1 MTILLSMAVGDAYG
15 AGFEYVPAPIVEAE
29 NDLCGYRQHQKHL
42 NLKPGCYTDDTQ
54 MTLALAEF
62 ILSGKGWTHLN
73 LADAFVSTFKRDPRP
88 GYAGGF
94 YKLLLAVQDGT
105 ELLRRIVP
113 FSHKNG
119 AAMRAPILGLFK
131 DIPQIFNAALLQ
143 ATITHATYTGIES
156 STAAAL
162 MLHYFYYD
170 LGDKD
175 SVGEFLQ
182 DQGMGEDWDRW
193 SGGFVGG
200 DGYETVTA
208 AIDAIRHNDTM
219 ADILKDCV
227 SFTGDVD
234 TVAAIAMA
242 CASVSREVEQNLPKV
257 LVDYLENSTYGR
269 DYLIELDAKLMARF
283 PRKTRK
289 PASVPEPEDPG
300 DDLVSILGG

>member
-1 MTILLSMAVGDAYG
+1 MTILLSMAIGDAYG
-15 AGFEYVPAPIVEAE
+15 AGFEYVPAPIVIVE
-29 NDLCGYRQHQKHL
+29 NDLNGYRQHQKHL
-42 NLKPGCYTDDTQ
+42 TLKPGCYTDDTQ

-62 ILSGKGWTHLN
+62 LLSGQSWTPLN

-94 YKLLLAVQDGT
+94 YKLLCEIQDGT

-131 DIPQIFNAALLQ
+131 DIPQIFNAASLQ
-143 ATITHATYTGIES
+143 AVITHATYTGIES

-175 SVGEFLQ
+175 LVGEFLM
-182 DQGMGEDWDRW
+182 DQGMGEDWDNFK
-193 SGGFVGG
+193 GGFVDG
-200 DGYETVTA
+200 DGYVTVSA

-242 CASVSREVEQNLPKV
+242 CASVSREVDQNLPRV
-257 LVDYLENSTYGR
+257 LFDYLENGEYGR
-269 DYLIELDAKLMARF
+269 DYLIGMDEKLQARF
-283 PRKTRK
+283 PCKK
-289 PASVPEPEDPG
+289 AAPPKPEPEPEG
-300 DDLVSILGG
+300 DDLVNLLGG